1 MKTAAECVSTASAI
15 LGNILAGWGDLMI
28 KFAIVGTG
36 WIGGIH
42 ADRLQRCAG
51 AELAFVHD
59 IRPGA
64 AEVFTAKYGGAV
76 TASVEEACAK
86 ADAVIIA
93 SSTASHE
100 AIALACIAAG
110 KPFLVE
116 KPVAHSQA
124 AAVAVRNAAMQA
136 GIPAMVGFNRRFH
149 PGYSR
154 IRNAIRAGELGNVES
169 LRFTVKTATPPS
181 AEFLKTSGGLFGE
194 FGIHFFDLACWLTD
208 DRPLEV
214 YAMGSTLTDDAY
226 VQIDHID
233 TGAVVVRMSRGALFQ
248 LDIGW
253 RSTYGH
259 DERLEV
265 FGSKGVFASGD
276 AVITLPLGADDPPYD
291 PGRRLPDWFE
301 RFEAT
306 YILELEAFVAML
318 GGKDAFGATL
328 QDGLVAQ
335 ALADAAGKS
344 VKLNA
349 PVKLDIPLAAWAPD
363 RGKGAS

>member
-1 MKTAAECVSTASAI
+1 
-15 LGNILAGWGDLMI
+15 MI

-42 ADRLQRCAG
+42 ADRLRNCAG
-51 AELAFVHD
+51 AELAFVFD
-59 IRPGA
+59 VRPDA
-64 AEVFTAKYGGAV
+64 AKAFAAKYGGVV
-76 TASVEEACAK
+76 TGSIEETCGK
-86 ADAVIIA
+86 ADAIIIA

-100 AIALACIAAG
+100 AVAQACIAAR

-116 KPVAHSQA
+116 KPVAHSQEA
-124 AAVAVRNAAMQA
+124 ATRVRDAAIES
-136 GIPAMVGFNRRFH
+136 GVPAMVGFNRRFH

-154 IRNAIRAGELGNVES
+154 IRNAIREGVIGNVES

-208 DRPLEV
+208 DRPVEV
-214 YAMGSTLTDDAY
+214 YAMGSTLTDPAY
-226 VQIDHID
+226 EEIGHID

-253 RSTYGH
+253 RSSYGH

-265 FGSKGVFASGD
+265 FGAKGVLASGD
-276 AVITLPLGADDPPYD
+276 AVITQPVSADEAHPHPD
-291 PGRRLPDWFE
+291 RKLPDWFE

-306 YILELEAFVAML
+306 HLIELDAFVAML
-318 GGKDAFGATL
+318 RGEQAFGATL

-335 ALADAAGKS
+335 ALADAAAKS

-349 PVKLDIPLAAWAPD
+349 PVKMEIPSLPD
-363 RGKGAS
+363 AGSEHHEVSS